1 MLVGQPPIAV
11 FDSGLGGLTV
21 VRELRRLLPEE
32 DVVYFGDTARVPF
45 GGKSPETVLR
55 FARETCA
62 FLLRMNPK
70 CIVAACNT
78 VSAVCLRSLVD
89 EIPVPVFGVV
99 QPGVEAALE
108 AAKDGDMIAVIA
120 TEATIDSNAYDHAIH
135 AIDPERAVVQT
146 SCPLFVPL
154 VEEGWS
160 PTDSLVRTVIERYL
174 GTLRRLSP
182 GVVVL
187 GCTHYPMLRRSLAEF
202 FGELVTLIDSAGT
215 TAKAVENEL
224 RKRKVLSET
233 NERGNLHC
241 YVSDNP
247 KRFESVGSRFLGE
260 TIYDV
265 VRVCPEELARATT
278 DTLEPRRQQRV
289 QPGGEECV
297 VPPSDRHG

>member
-70 CIVAACNT
+70 CIVAACNP

-108 AAKDGDMIAVIA
+108 AAKAGDMIAVIA
-120 TEATIDSNAYDHAIH
+120 RNAASVSH
-135 AIDPERAVVQT
+135 Q
-146 SCPLFVPL
+146 S
-154 VEEGWS
+154 
-160 PTDSLVRTVIERYL
+160 
-174 GTLRRLSP
+174 
-182 GVVVL
+182 
-187 GCTHYPMLRRSLAEF
+187 
-202 FGELVTLIDSAGT
+202 
-215 TAKAVENEL
+215 
-224 RKRKVLSET
+224 T
-233 NERGNLHC
+233 NA
-241 YVSDNP
+241 P
-247 KRFESVGSRFLGE
+247 AM
-260 TIYDV
+260 T
-265 VRVCPEELARATT
+265 
-278 DTLEPRRQQRV
+278 
-289 QPGGEECV
+289 
-297 VPPSDRHG
+297 PPSDPSPKPAKNETP